1 MIIHPGITIIDDLIG
16 PGLVS
21 YISEKCENIP
31 VVLYT
36 DFKNLPDGTLFSDIF
51 IISGELMTEELYRKC
66 DGKIFSLGESG
77 KDFSG
82 VEILCRF
89 LPADD
94 LLSHVYD
101 TLLKC
106 NIHLRGF
113 GNAFSEKELVGFYAP
128 GGMNIL
134 SDLSFAYAAVRGE
147 ECKTLYLNFSLYEY
161 RFKDMD
167 SDAGD
172 LFYYMRSTEL
182 TLGQITGAISKER
195 AGIAVIAG
203 FRQAG
208 DLSDIT
214 ADDFELLFSRL
225 LSETDYDCIVV
236 RAPEN
241 AGCINALF
249 QACTL
254 FYGVSDESPV
264 GGRYLK
270 EFREELPEANF
281 KEAYCDI
288 RIPEKLLSRD
298 TDEAVPGGDA
308 EANANT
314 TADSKLKRFVREK
327 IV

>member
-1 MIIHPGITIIDDLIG
+1 MIIHPGITIIDDFIG

-36 DFKNLPDGTLFSDIF
+36 DFKNLPNGTLFSDIF
-51 IISGELMTEELYRKC
+51 IISGEFLTEELYRKC

-77 KDFSG
+77 KIFTG

-94 LLSHVYD
+94 LLSTVYE

-113 GNAFSEKELVGFYAP
+113 GSAFTEKELVGFYAP

-134 SDLSFAYAAVRGE
+134 SDISFAYAAVRGE
-147 ECKTLYLNFSLYEY
+147 ERKTLYINFSLYEY
-161 RFKDMD
+161 RFKDLGA
-167 SDAGD
+167 DAGD
-172 LFYYMRSTEL
+172 LFYYLRSSDMS
-182 TLGQITGAISKER
+182 LGQITGAISRER
-195 AGIAVIAG
+195 AGVYVIAG
-203 FRQAG
+203 FRQDE

-214 ADDFELLFSRL
+214 AEDYELLFSRI

-236 RAPEN
+236 QAPEN
-241 AGCINALF
+241 AGCIRTLL
-249 QACTL
+249 QMCTR
-254 FYGVSDESPV
+254 FNGVSDDSAA

-270 EFREELPEANF
+270 EFREKMSVSA
-281 KEAYCDI
+281 D
-288 RIPEKLLSRD
+288 
-298 TDEAVPGGDA
+298 
-308 EANANT
+308 
-314 TADSKLKRFVREK
+314 TADRICDVTVPVRQFVSDPDMSSGPDDATDAGMRPDRVWLRFVREK
-327 IV
+327 LL